1 MIKLKKFSISYERG
15 RQLLLFLFCL
25 FLAFIIWSIHKLSE
39 EYTVYL
45 QYKVSVASDLASRA
59 AEAHAGETLI
69 VRGKSTGFYI
79 LQHRYSGEQNT
90 IWLNVERRLFK
101 KSQSI
106 HDGFFLLTSD
116 IRDKIILYLGENV
129 DIESFATDTL
139 SFVFPGQ
146 TNKRVPVSSRAVL
159 SFAPQYMASGPV
171 RLSPD
176 TITIYGE
183 RELLSKIDSVVT
195 QPIKLDN
202 LSDGSQG
209 VATLKA
215 EDGVRFSHN
224 EILYSVEVVRYVE
237 RSLQLPVEVIEIPA
251 GVSVRVIPGEVTVYF
266 REKFK
271 SSANSDDKMML
282 YIPFSEFK
290 KSLNGIVK
298 PILNTNE
305 INVLSY
311 RTEPSFVEVKAEG
324 DSLK

>member
-1 MIKLKKFSISYERG
+1 
-15 RQLLLFLFCL
+15 
-25 FLAFIIWSIHKLSE
+25 
-39 EYTVYL
+39 
-45 QYKVSVASDLASRA
+45 
-59 AEAHAGETLI
+59 
-69 VRGKSTGFYI
+69 
-79 LQHRYSGEQNT
+79 
-90 IWLNVERRLFK
+90 
-101 KSQSI
+101 
-106 HDGFFLLTSD
+106 
-116 IRDKIILYLGENV
+116 
-129 DIESFATDTL
+129 
-139 SFVFPGQ
+139 
-146 TNKRVPVSSRAVL
+146 
-159 SFAPQYMASGPV
+159 MASGPV